1 MFVKS
6 ENLVSPHA
14 FSTRIGG
21 VSSLTYTS
29 ELNLAFGRGDDADT
43 VIKNLEIFAENVG
56 FDPQKVISLPQIH
69 STTVHKV
76 DSNDCGIGYYNR
88 DFKNCR
94 IFEGDGYVTNDKNIV
109 LGIKSADCSPVLFE
123 AYDEDGTVIAIGA
136 THAGWRGTVGRITK
150 NCVDM
155 LVSEYGAERKRIRA
169 CIGPCIHKCCFEVG
183 DDVKE
188 AVLSMGKDYKQY
200 CTQSGKDDGK
210 YFCDMVGISTHVLI
224 QESGLLAEN
233 ISHISDCTCCLPK
246 KYYSHR
252 YSKGQRGTMLSV
264 IWME

>member
-6 ENLVSPHA
+6 DKLISPHA
-14 FSTRIGG
+14 FSTRLGG
-21 VSSLTYTS
+21 ISTLPHTS
-29 ELNLAFGRGDDADT
+29 ELNLAFGRGDENET
-43 VIKNLEIFAENVG
+43 VIKNLEIFASNLD
-56 FDPQKVISLPQIH
+56 FDPKRVISLPQIH
-69 STTVHKV
+69 STIVHKV
-76 DSNDCGIGYYNR
+76 DFNDRGIGYYNR
-88 DFKNCR
+88 DFDSCR

-109 LGIKSADCSPVLFE
+109 LGVKSADCSPILFE
-123 AYDEDGTVIAIGA
+123 AYDGDGKIIAIGA

-169 CIGPCIHKCCFEVG
+169 CIGPCIRKCCFEVG
-183 DDVKE
+183 DDVKD
-188 AVLSMGKDYKQY
+188 AVFSMGEDYEQY
-200 CTQSGKDDGK
+200 CTPSGNVDGK
-210 YFCDMVGISTHVLI
+210 YFCDIVGISTHVLVH
-224 QESGLLAEN
+224 EAGLSPEN
-233 ISHISDCTCCLPK
+233 VSNIPECTCCLPH